1 MTAIALFHFYRISLG
16 QSPFGPP
23 GNQMYHLY
31 SVDSYL
37 KKITCTSTVRHSL
50 IKSLNLFILHN
61 KHEIR

>member
-37 KKITCTSTVRHSL
+37 KKSHVRVRL
-50 IKSLNLFILHN
+50 DILY
-61 KHEIR
+61 